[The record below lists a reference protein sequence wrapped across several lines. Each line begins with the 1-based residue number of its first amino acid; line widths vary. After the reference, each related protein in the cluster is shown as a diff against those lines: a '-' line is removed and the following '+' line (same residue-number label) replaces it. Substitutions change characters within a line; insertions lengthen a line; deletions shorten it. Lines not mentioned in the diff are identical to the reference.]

1 VTAAVH
7 PRIFK
12 ESQMAMPAFRTPTS
26 LHPEGFGQLA
36 TMPSRKERLAIVSTD
51 SKLCG
56 IAAYTAALRRQLGDA
71 FDITVFNLDQYLLR
85 SPHRRVR
92 KLADRH
98 IQEICRAIQRFD
110 VVNLQLEHGTLGR
123 YGTDIYRRFCW
134 LTGAAPRLSVTFHT
148 LLMPPAFDATG
159 FAKALVRFKFKTAAR
174 MQADFHRTHLLSRG
188 IARQLRR
195 IQRYKP
201 VSAIVH
207 NRRDLN
213 DARYLYGIQRVFDHP
228 LSYLGAGEVE
238 AIRST
243 AARRRFAMLDDLPPD
258 AALIGVFGFLN
269 EYKGIGTAIQA
280 LQYLPNNHH
289 LLIFGG
295 VHPQE
300 IVPRQPRHPYISS
313 LFDGAYMDT
322 TLYDRLS
329 GTGAGNAP
337 PLVVAADQGLREL
350 LGAHPRDLSARI
362 HFMGALGESDFLSGM
377 TICDAVV
384 FPYLE
389 VGQSSSGPISQALEL
404 GCRIIASRTH
414 TFLEFA
420 EYHKNAV
427 EFFDIG
433 NHLELA
439 ERLSACPQFKAR
451 SGLPDFNIETNKA
464 TYLLANSNMAS
475 SKMADTKINGPP
487 LGLDRARSQ
496 VKARSRQAVAD

>member
-1 VTAAVH
+1 
-7 PRIFK
+7 
-12 ESQMAMPAFRTPTS
+12 MPAFRPPPS
-26 LHPEGFGQLA
+26 PHPEGFGQLA
-36 TMPSRKERLAIVSTD
+36 TMPARKERLAIVSTR

-56 IAAYTAALRRQLGDA
+56 VAAYTAALRRQLGDV
-71 FDITVFNLDQYLLR
+71 FDITVFDLDQYLLR

-98 IQEICRAIQRFD
+98 IKEICRAIRGFD

-123 YGTDIYRRFCW
+123 HGADIYRRFCW
-134 LTGAAPRLSVTFHT
+134 LTEAAPRLSVTFHT
-148 LLMPPAFDATG
+148 LLMPPTFDTPG
-159 FAKALVRFKFKTAAR
+159 FAKPLVRFNFKTAAR
-174 MQADFHRTHLLSRG
+174 MQAEFHRAHRLSYG

-195 IQRYKP
+195 MQRCKP

-207 NRRDLN
+207 NRRDLHH
-213 DARYLYGIQRVFDHP
+213 AKYLYGMSAVFDHP

-238 AIRST
+238 VIRSS
-243 AARRRFAMLDDLPPD
+243 ASRRHFPLLDDVPPD
-258 AALIGVFGFLN
+258 AVLIGVFGFLN
-269 EYKGIGTAIQA
+269 EYKGIVTAIQA
-280 LQYLPNNHH
+280 LHYLPDNHH

-300 IVPRQPRHPYISS
+300 IAPRQARHPYISA
-313 LFDGAYMDT
+313 LFDGAYMDR

-329 GTGAGNAP
+329 ATTAGSST

-362 HFMGALGESDFLSGM
+362 HFMGALDEADFLSGM

-420 EYHKNAV
+420 EYHKDAV

-439 ERLSACPQFKAR
+439 ERLSARPQFSAR
-451 SGLPDFNIETNKA
+451 SGLPEFNLETNKA
-464 TYLLANSNMAS
+464 TYLLANS
-475 SKMADTKINGPP
+475 
-487 LGLDRARSQ
+487 RRSQ
-496 VKARSRQAVAD
+496 VRARAGEAEIAGLAARQEQTGR